1 MKYNF
6 DEIIERRG
14 TDSVKWDWAEEGV
27 LPMWVAYMDFK
38 TAPEVI
44 QVISDKVSQGVFG
57 YEQFL
62 RIFISRLS
70 IGGKNTIISP

>member
-27 LPMWVAYMDFK
+27 LPMWVADMDFK

-44 QVISDKVSQGVFG
+44 QAISDKISQGVFG
-57 YEQFL
+57 
-62 RIFISRLS
+62 
-70 IGGKNTIISP
+70 